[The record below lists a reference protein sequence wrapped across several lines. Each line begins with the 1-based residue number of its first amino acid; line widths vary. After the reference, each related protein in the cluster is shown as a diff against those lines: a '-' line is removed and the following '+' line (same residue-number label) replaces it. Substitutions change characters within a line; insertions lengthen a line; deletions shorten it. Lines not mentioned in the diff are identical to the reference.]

1 MRIKRNIKSFEPA
14 ILHEVGDT
22 NIGSVQ
28 NNSTEKLNSFFPKS
42 REQSERTEGYGYLTK
57 FAFQIDKNTR

>member
-22 NIGSVQ
+22 KLGSVQ
-28 NNSTEKLNSFFPKS
+28 NISTEKLNLLFPK
-42 REQSERTEGYGYLTK
+42 
-57 FAFQIDKNTR
+57 